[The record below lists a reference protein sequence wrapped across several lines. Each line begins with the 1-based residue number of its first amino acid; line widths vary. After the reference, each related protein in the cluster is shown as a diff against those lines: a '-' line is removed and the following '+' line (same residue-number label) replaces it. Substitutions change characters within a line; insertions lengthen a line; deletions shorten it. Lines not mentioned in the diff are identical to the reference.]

1 MTGTSGR
8 LTSPRLAA
16 FASLELPMAAF
27 LSPLIVYIPPFYAG
41 EMGLGLATVGLIFGL
56 TKIWDVITDPIA
68 GHLTDRYGPNMG
80 RRRFWMLISLPM
92 MVIGTYQVF
101 MPSEGVGGAYFA
113 FWMMFVY
120 VGWTLLTISHISWG
134 VELSSDYHERS
145 RIAAYRQAA
154 ALIGALSIAF
164 VPVISDLF
172 GTGEDADRVAGM
184 GYFILISM
192 PLLAGVV
199 VFATPSAPVQTAK
212 EDHNWKDAFTV
223 FVGNRSLR
231 ALLIGN
237 MGILLGLAATSSA
250 LLFYVEYVLRLG
262 QWATLAVVPMLFSG
276 LLYLPL
282 LKKLTGKIGK
292 QATFRWML
300 AFQICVQPVLFIVP
314 AESLG
319 LAIAAFVLMG
329 AVHGGATF
337 LPQAMI
343 ADLKDVQTGSV
354 VARTG
359 IYVALLQSTS
369 KISGALAVAL
379 MFLALPLTGFDP
391 SPDVINDENSLLGL
405 RFLIVLLP
413 MLCYVIAWFSMRR
426 YELDQ
431 SAFTEARA

>member
-1 MTGTSGR
+1 
-8 LTSPRLAA
+8 
-16 FASLELPMAAF
+16 MAAF

-41 EMGLGLATVGLIFGL
+41 EMGLGLATVGLIFAL

-68 GHLTDRYGPNMG
+68 GHLTDRFGPNVG
-80 RRRFWMLISLPM
+80 RRRFWLLISLPM
-92 MVIGTYQVF
+92 MVIGAYQVF
-101 MPSEGVGGAYFA
+101 LPSEDVGGAYFA

-154 ALIGALSIAF
+154 ALVGALSIAF
-164 VPVISDLF
+164 IPVISDLF
-172 GTGEDADRVAGM
+172 GSGEDADRVAGM
-184 GYFILISM
+184 GYFILIAM
-192 PLLAGVV
+192 PLLAAVV
-199 VFATPSAPVQTAK
+199 VFATPAAPLQTAK
-212 EDHNWKDAFTV
+212 EDHNWRDAFTV
-223 FVGNRSLR
+223 FSGNKSLR
-231 ALLIGN
+231 ALLVGN

-250 LLFYVEYVLRLG
+250 LLFYVENVLRLG
-262 QWATLAVVPMLFSG
+262 EWATLAVVPMLFSG

-282 LKKLTGKIGK
+282 LKILTGKIGK
-292 QATFRWML
+292 RATFRWML
-300 AFQICVQPVLFIVP
+300 VFQICVQPVLFFVP

-319 LAIAAFVLMG
+319 LAVGAFVLMG

-391 SPDVINDENSLLGL
+391 SPDVVNNESSLLGL

-413 MLCYVIAWFSMRR
+413 VLCYVVAWLSMRS
-426 YELDQ
+426 YEHDQ
-431 SAFTEARA
+431 SAFKQVPATRD